1 MPAKLTIND
10 MSKLA
15 AKRGGKCLST
25 IYINVGTR
33 LRWQCAKG
41 HIWETTPEKIHMGR
55 WCQKCSGK
63 RNGDLRRLN
72 IEQMHELATKRGGK
86 CLSTE
91 YIGAITKLRWQ
102 CSEGHVWEATPNNIQ
117 RDHWCPKCAAKRT
130 GDFTRLNIEQMH
142 ELATKRGGL
151 CLSTSYINNGTN
163 LKWQCADGHEWIATP
178 SSIKMGSWC
187 PECGLRNV
195 AENICR
201 EIFELIFS
209 KKFPKIKPAWLVND
223 DGNKMEF
230 DGYNEEL
237 RLTFEYHGEQHYKYN
252 AFFYRNNREKFTKR
266 KIDDRTKHRL
276 SKERGIS
283 LVEIPFTVDVLDL
296 YKHIIMQCD
305 KLGIHI
311 PKHDKIEISE
321 IQSTYRAKNLL
332 DLRKIAQEHGGKLI
346 SKIYLGTHSNHVWEC
361 SMGHEWKATPHN
373 IKRGRWCPKCATEI
387 RGNITRLDIEQMYEL
402 AKTRG
407 GKCLSTN
414 YINAGTKLKWQCANG
429 HIWESTPN
437 KIQQGRWCAKC
448 SRRYPLDMME
458 MQKIATKK
466 GGRCLS
472 TKYINA
478 RTKLKWQCSQG
489 HEWEAVP
496 DSVKRGTWCP
506 ICARKNS
513 RIV

>member
-252 AFFYRNNREKFTKR
+252 AFFYR
-266 KIDDRTKHRL
+266 
-276 SKERGIS
+276 
-283 LVEIPFTVDVLDL
+283 
-296 YKHIIMQCD
+296 Q
-305 KLGIHI
+305 
-311 PKHDKIEISE
+311 
-321 IQSTYRAKNLL
+321 
-332 DLRKIAQEHGGKLI
+332 
-346 SKIYLGTHSNHVWEC
+346 
-361 SMGHEWKATPHN
+361 
-373 IKRGRWCPKCATEI
+373 
-387 RGNITRLDIEQMYEL
+387 
-402 AKTRG
+402 
-407 GKCLSTN
+407 
-414 YINAGTKLKWQCANG
+414 
-429 HIWESTPN
+429 
-437 KIQQGRWCAKC
+437 
-448 SRRYPLDMME
+448 RR
-458 MQKIATKK
+458 
-466 GGRCLS
+466 
-472 TKYINA
+472 
-478 RTKLKWQCSQG
+478 
-489 HEWEAVP
+489 
-496 DSVKRGTWCP
+496 
-506 ICARKNS
+506 
-513 RIV
+513 